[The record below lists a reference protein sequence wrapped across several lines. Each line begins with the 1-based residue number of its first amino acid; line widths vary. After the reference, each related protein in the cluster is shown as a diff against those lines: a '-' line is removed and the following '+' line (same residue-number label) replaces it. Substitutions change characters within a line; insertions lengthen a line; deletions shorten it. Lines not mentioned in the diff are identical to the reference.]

1 MKELR
6 DSNVSGKGVKLALLK
21 KKLVAAYKDEEAYWS
36 QKARQKWLMEGD
48 KNTKCVA
55 GRRKRNRIGLLKKR
69 DGDWCK
75 DEEETG
81 TKIIQYFKD
90 IFTAEAPHGIDAI
103 LNEIPQSIT
112 SVMNKQLILPVTEQ
126 EVQRVVFSMHPNKSP
141 SPDVNVNGEKKGI
154 KPSRG
159 LRQGD
164 PLSPFLFLICAKG
177 FSTLLNQ
184 AVRQGKLTDLQ
195 LSSGG
200 PRLSHIFFADDSLIF
215 CKAKEEEAVQL
226 MKVLRQYGEAS
237 GQLINTEKSSIFF
250 SKNDPVGERLKM
262 LERVRVMKELKQS
275 RYLGLPLVIG
285 RSKTQVFNFV
295 KEKVVSRISCWKE
308 RLLSM
313 AGKEVPL
320 KSVVMAL
327 PAYVMSYCKLSKEL
341 CRGIRR
347 EMAKFWWGSKGEESK
362 MHWLGW
368 GKLSEVKQ
376 NGGLGFRDLENFN
389 LALLAKQLWRILTRP
404 NLLVSKILKAKYFKG
419 TSIWKMK
426 GKRTD
431 SWCWKSILS
440 ARSLLEEGMRK
451 RVRDGKTID
460 IWKDRWIPGVA
471 GGKELEWVFAKED
484 RERILQIPLS
494 LQDIKDGLFWAHSAS
509 REYTVKSRYR
519 SAQER
524 KIWRRVRDSHEESG
538 SRNEGILPVNENIKT
553 RSMQGN
559 PLCKCCGVFSESTEH
574 MLFLCSHAEAIWKV
588 TPIQWDGLENLREKF
603 WLWWSELVEATA
615 REKGEEHITFIV
627 NLLWQIWKDRNEINF
642 NRKGR
647 GPGVVTNKASWGIVA
662 RDWKGKPVA
671 TWACP
676 SFTCSVP
683 ILEEA
688 LAIKTAMVKVALEG
702 WERIIIESDCKVVID
717 KTKKDT
723 DDVVIST
730 VLQDIKLLKHNFEEC
745 CFSFVR
751 REFNSVSHKLAR
763 FALNLGF
770 VADSKACFPVWL
782 LDSAQADIEE

>member
-75 DEEETG
+75 DEKETS

-103 LNEIPQSIT
+103 LNKIPQSIT

-226 MKVLRQYGEAS
+226 MEVLRQYGEAS

-250 SKNDPVGERLKM
+250 SKNDPIGERLKM
-262 LERVRVMKELKQS
+262 LERVRAMKELKQS
-275 RYLGLPLVIG
+275 RYLGLPL
-285 RSKTQVFNFV
+285 
-295 KEKVVSRISCWKE
+295 
-308 RLLSM
+308 
-313 AGKEVPL
+313 
-320 KSVVMAL
+320 
-327 PAYVMSYCKLSKEL
+327 
-341 CRGIRR
+341 
-347 EMAKFWWGSKGEESK
+347 
-362 MHWLGW
+362 
-368 GKLSEVKQ
+368 
-376 NGGLGFRDLENFN
+376 NGGLSFRDLENFN
-389 LALLAKQLWRILTRP
+389 LAFLAKQLWRILARP

-426 GKRTD
+426 GKQTD

-451 RVRDGKTID
+451 RVGDGKTID

-471 GGKELEWVFAKED
+471 GGKELEWVFANED
-484 RERILQIPLS
+484 RERIFQIPLS

-615 REKGEEHITFIV
+615 REKGKEHITFIV

-642 NRKGR
+642 NRNGR
-647 GPGVVTNKASWGIVA
+647 GPGVVTNKAGWGIVA
-662 RDWKGKPVA
+662 RDWKGKLVA

-688 LAIKTAMVKVALEG
+688 LAIKTAMVKVALEE

-770 VADSKACFPVWL
+770 VADSKACCPVWL